1 MGAHDWHITIVC
13 CNFFLH
19 IIVIWAW
26 GRTSLRVDCTLRVCL
41 LKSLLYQAVNSVIFR
56 VPLLNV
62 QSRLL
67 FSDGGIY
74 EFAFD
79 VLVRLNVHT
88 LTCVAIGVFTIAWL
102 LTTKDAF
109 EAGIGDISSFVKWLQ
124 LLLTLSERRSQ
135 PHIVRFS
142 LQNRCLCR
150 WRVQRRQT
158 LSLFLIFLVV
168 WVFVEIWVFLIIFFT
183 VCAMKLYFEH
193 SSRRGGNSSWWL
205 FKATF
210 PFALCNSFRVS
221 CWNSSLREWLVR
233 LL

>member
-1 MGAHDWHITIVC
+1 MSTHDWHVSIGC

-19 IIVIWAW
+19 IIVIRAW

-41 LKSLLYQAVNSVIFR
+41 LKSLLYQAVYSVIFR

-67 FSDGGIY
+67 FSHWGIY
-74 EFAFD
+74 EFIFD
-79 VLVRLNVHT
+79 VLVRLDVNAF
-88 LTCVAIGVFTIAWL
+88 TCAAIGVFAIAWL
-102 LTTKDAF
+102 LTAKDAF

-142 LQNRCLCR
+142 LQNSCLCG
-150 WRVQRRQT
+150 WRVQWRQT

-168 WVFVEIWVFLIIFFT
+168 RVFVEIWVFLIILFT
-183 VCAMKLYFEH
+183 VCAMQLYF
-193 SSRRGGNSSWWL
+193 
-205 FKATF
+205 
-210 PFALCNSFRVS
+210 
-221 CWNSSLREWLVR
+221 
-233 LL
+233 